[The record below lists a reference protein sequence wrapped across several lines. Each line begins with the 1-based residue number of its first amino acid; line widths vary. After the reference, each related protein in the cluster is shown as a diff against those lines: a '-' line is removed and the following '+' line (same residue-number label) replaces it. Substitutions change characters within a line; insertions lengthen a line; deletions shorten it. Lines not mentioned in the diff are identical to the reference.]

1 MREINSKL
9 INFNRVVY
17 GGDRNAPQLRIKG
30 ASSFNF
36 TSATDTGTGNA
47 YARMIGFDL
56 AMLSLTGLPFII
68 HDSVIYKN
76 IEVPAMRNI
85 LRILA
90 AVKRKQVFLSFDEAG
105 KFGGRAAQILHDKAV
120 LKLNKDEL
128 LYSRD
133 WKAKAEDV

>member
-1 MREINSKL
+1 
-9 INFNRVVY
+9 
-17 GGDRNAPQLRIKG
+17 
-30 ASSFNF
+30 
-36 TSATDTGTGNA
+36 
-47 YARMIGFDL
+47 MIGFDL
-56 AMLSLTGLPFII
+56 AMLSLTGLPFLI